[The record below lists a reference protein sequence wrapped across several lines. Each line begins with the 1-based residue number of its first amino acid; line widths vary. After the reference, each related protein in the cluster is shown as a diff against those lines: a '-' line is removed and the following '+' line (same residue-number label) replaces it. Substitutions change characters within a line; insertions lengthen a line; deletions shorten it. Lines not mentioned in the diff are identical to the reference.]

1 MFYYDIL
8 CLIIVL
14 TLIGLILYQTYYN
27 KDTSTNINE
36 PESKTNHETFLVLND
51 TSLYSSK
58 NEVNKPI
65 TIKTQIP
72 VPANQLSGNEL
83 QQIDSSILRHSRIL
97 KTFSMIDELD
107 FYQMYNILKQLKNK
121 KYKFTYNID
130 NISSTSSIINTNKL
144 NTINSGAINNVDLN
158 LFTRIKLELISS
170 FNNFIINSGEYVPYH
185 PYQFFKII
193 NSNLIS
199 FDKKYKIDSNDND
212 IDKYCFTLTFAREYK
227 FQQFVI
233 YYDIDLINNI
243 TTNPI
248 TTNPITTNPITTNP
262 ITTNPIT
269 TNPITTNPITT
280 NPITTNPQ
288 ISQTSYKTQNYIM
301 ILNKIEIIG
310 LPDPNTIEFNKNN
323 KIKTDDVSNT
333 REEQFNTQNEINDY
347 YNNDFYYKDQ
357 VIENNASNF
366 IPGDENS
373 KFFQKKNM
381 KLIDNNERSDID
393 LTLLDKDSVSSK
405 INEKIMNIAKDT
417 EFNNHR
423 CFGFVNGIS
432 QELPQYKN
440 PIFCKSYHPEIN
452 QNGIWDS
459 PCQVDNDCPF
469 YKANKN
475 YTNEFGKCDKETGSC
490 EMPLGIIPIGFT
502 KYGKLE
508 PNCYNCDITSK
519 DSKCCRTQINDI
531 KEGSVNYKSPDYIFS
546 NDESSR
552 KKFKDELELI
562 GLKANP
568 SI

>member
-121 KYKFTYNID
+121 KYNFTYNID

-233 YYDIDLINNI
+233 YYDIDLINN
-243 TTNPI
+243 
-248 TTNPITTNPITTNP
+248 
-262 ITTNPIT
+262 
-269 TNPITTNPITT
+269 ITT

>member
-65 TIKTQIP
+65 TIKSQIP

-121 KYKFTYNID
+121 KYNFTYNID
-130 NISSTSSIINTNKL
+130 DISSTSSIINTNKL

-248 TTNPITTNPITTNP
+248 TTNPITTNP
-262 ITTNPIT
+262 
-269 TNPITTNPITT
+269 
-280 NPITTNPQ
+280 Q

-381 KLIDNNERSDID
+381 KLIDNNERSDMD

>member
-65 TIKTQIP
+65 TIKSQIP

-121 KYKFTYNID
+121 KYNFTYNID
-130 NISSTSSIINTNKL
+130 DISSTSSIINTNKL

-227 FQQFVI
+227 FQQCVI
-233 YYDIDLINNI
+233 YYDIDLINN
-243 TTNPI
+243 
-248 TTNPITTNPITTNP
+248 
-262 ITTNPIT
+262 
-269 TNPITTNPITT
+269 ITTNPITT

-381 KLIDNNERSDID
+381 KLIDNNERSDMD

>member
-121 KYKFTYNID
+121 KYNFTYNID
-130 NISSTSSIINTNKL
+130 DISSTSSIINTNKL

-262 ITTNPIT
+262 ITTNP
-269 TNPITTNPITT
+269 
-280 NPITTNPQ
+280 Q

-381 KLIDNNERSDID
+381 KLIDNNERSDMD

>member
-36 PESKTNHETFLVLND
+36 HESKTNYEHFLVLND
-51 TSLYSSK
+51 KSLYSSK

-83 QQIDSSILRHSRIL
+83 QQIDSSILRNSRIL

-121 KYKFTYNID
+121 KYNFTYNID
-130 NISSTSSIINTNKL
+130 DISSTSSIINTNKL
-144 NTINSGAINNVDLN
+144 NNINSGAINNVDLN

-262 ITTNPIT
+262 
-269 TNPITTNPITT
+269 
-280 NPITTNPQ
+280 Q

-310 LPDPNTIEFNKNN
+310 LPAPNTIEFNKNN

-381 KLIDNNERSDID
+381 KLIDNNERSDMD